1 MLGVE
6 RSSRGEARRAPRRVA
21 LAAVV
26 TPSKASDNEGS
37 I

>member
-1 MLGVE
+1 MSARRGERRVE
-6 RSSRGEARRAPRRVA
+6 RPRRVA

-26 TPSKASDNEGS
+26 TPSKAYDNEGS